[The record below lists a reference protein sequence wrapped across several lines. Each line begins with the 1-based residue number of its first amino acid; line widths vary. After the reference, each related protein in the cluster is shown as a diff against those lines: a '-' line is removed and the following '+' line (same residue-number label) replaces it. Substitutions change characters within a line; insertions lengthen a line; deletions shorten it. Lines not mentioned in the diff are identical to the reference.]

1 MKSDLP
7 KLVEKVLERL
17 EKREETNRAAL
28 LTLEGDLG
36 AGKTTFTQAL
46 AKRLGVEEAVV
57 SPTYVLMKSY
67 ALKNQPFDKL
77 VHIDAYRLSDP
88 GEFAT
93 LDPASFLMDTSALV
107 VIEWPERIAGAL
119 PVPDVALKLSSQDA
133 GAEERYYLIDP
144 IQTSDDRI

>member
-1 MKSDLP
+1 MRQLYRPFDTLIYMEKVVKSDLP
-7 KLVEKVLERL
+7 KLVERVLERL

-46 AKRLGVEEAVV
+46 ASRLGVEEAVV

-67 ALKNQPFDKL
+67 ALNNQSSLQPFEKL

-107 VIEWPERIAGAL
+107 VI
-119 PVPDVALKLSSQDA
+119 
-133 GAEERYYLIDP
+133 
-144 IQTSDDRI
+144 